1 MRVKQK
7 MFLDSANKQ
16 DGLWHVSCE
25 EVASWNAHVSA
36 RLRTRA
42 HSLALASCAR
52 GPANVCLRVA
62 QAEEPE
68 PEPELLAPLEV
79 RASALC
85 EGSRGKGRCTPALL
99 PG

>member
-16 DGLWHVSCE
+16 DGHWHVSCE

-36 RLRTRA
+36 RLRMRA
-42 HSLALASCAR
+42 HSLALTICAR

-62 QAEEPE
+62 
-68 PEPELLAPLEV
+68 
-79 RASALC
+79 
-85 EGSRGKGRCTPALL
+85 
-99 PG
+99 